1 MFLVLDAVCYLSTK
15 LSLVIMMIKNRP
27 SKVSKAGGERLQT
40 LAVVVN
46 SIDLSGTSGKISAVP
61 ACLCC
66 CLKAC
71 VEMTTESFSL

>member
-1 MFLVLDAVCYLSTK
+1 
-15 LSLVIMMIKNRP
+15 MMIKNEP
-27 SKVSKAGGERLQT
+27 SKVCKAGGERLQR

-46 SIDLSGTSGKISAVP
+46 SIDLSDTSGKISVVP
-61 ACLCC
+61 ACLFC